1 MKIIQKS
8 TDVLIVRSEK
18 ILFVVFG
25 SLFLICSCSA
35 LYSFFAYD
43 GTIQGDI
50 FFGQTAAAIVLLLF
64 ALFCFEN
71 SEFAF
76 DRRRQSVIWRIR
88 TVFTHRS
95 GALAFTSIKSI
106 IIQGVTDTDNN
117 RHVRVAIKSESGELP
132 LSKAYTGNTS
142 HMIGIAEKLNKWVF
156 NNAPDLVIESVKASL
171 ADGRRV
177 DAAITLRRAYG
188 LSMNEAKTILDN
200 PEKLDA
206 LPPAVQAGDFEIN
219 TGDKELVLGI
229 TALITLVCGPL
240 MLILGIHGYF
250 KSIDTI
256 HWRQAEALV
265 KASGMHREI
274 EDDEYRFALEYSYT
288 VNSVNYQS
296 NVLYIQAVMSEKKAY
311 PIIPK
316 IYLKD
321 YEVVNPGDY
330 RPGNNIM
337 IYYDPDDPQS
347 SVVIRGVSG
356 GIWAM
361 MIAGVLFTLIY
372 LYLARRD
379 LRRRP
384 KQILR

>member
-1 MKIIQKS
+1 
-8 TDVLIVRSEK
+8 
-18 ILFVVFG
+18 
-25 SLFLICSCSA
+25 
-35 LYSFFAYD
+35 
-43 GTIQGDI
+43 
-50 FFGQTAAAIVLLLF
+50 
-64 ALFCFEN
+64 
-71 SEFAF
+71 
-76 DRRRQSVIWRIR
+76 
-88 TVFTHRS
+88 
-95 GALAFTSIKSI
+95 
-106 IIQGVTDTDNN
+106 
-117 RHVRVAIKSESGELP
+117 
-132 LSKAYTGNTS
+132 
-142 HMIGIAEKLNKWVF
+142 
-156 NNAPDLVIESVKASL
+156 
-171 ADGRRV
+171 
-177 DAAITLRRAYG
+177 
-188 LSMNEAKTILDN
+188 
-200 PEKLDA
+200 
-206 LPPAVQAGDFEIN
+206 
-219 TGDKELVLGI
+219 
-229 TALITLVCGPL
+229 